1 MPTVL
6 NKHKLPGK
14 KIPVGTVYV
23 GRPSKWGNPY
33 VADASRT
40 REQAVQLYEMYLDQ
54 LNPELAD
61 EARVELK
68 GKDLVCYCA
77 PKPCHA
83 DVLLRIANE
92 EANES
97 ENE

>member
-1 MPTVL
+1 M
-6 NKHKLPGK
+6 
-14 KIPVGTVYV
+14 
-23 GRPSKWGNPY
+23 
-33 VADASRT
+33 ADASRT